1 MNITD
6 AVFDPELGCTAFTVE
21 RITYTRS
28 RSGTTSRSATAQAL
42 GTIHPGTPEMIQ
54 LLPEEEREE
63 QFIAVYTDF
72 ALSTGTPES
81 SGASFMGPD
90 RIHWGGKVWR
100 VVRVRDWQM
109 FGYYQAYA
117 VLMRETL

>member
-1 MNITD
+1 MDISS

-28 RSGTTSRSATAQAL
+28 RSGTTFRTVTAQAM
-42 GTIHPGTPEMIQ
+42 GCIHPGTPEMLQ
-54 LLPEEEREE
+54 LLPEEERNE
-63 QFIAVYTDF
+63 QFIAIYTDY
-72 ALSTGTPES
+72 ALSTGTPEG
-81 SGASFMGPD
+81 SGAVSFTAPD
-90 RIHWGGKVWR
+90 RIHWNSQTWR

-117 VLMRETL
+117 VLMQE